1 MKKISII
8 GCLLLSALSIF
19 AQPSWVKNASR
30 SVFTLKTFA
39 ADGSLIAS
47 SNGFFTGTNGEAVS
61 NFTPFKRASRAVVID
76 AQGKELQV
84 AGIIGANDMYDV
96 VKFRVNSS
104 KTQPLALSST
114 ITPVGSEV
122 FLLPY
127 HELKAV
133 KSGPVRKAETFMGD
147 NPYYTVA
154 LSMGE
159 NQVSCPLLNAA
170 GQVIGMMQQPAVLGD
185 SLSYAVSASFADSL
199 KLTGITFHNETM
211 KLTQVKKLL
220 PTDIKEAALVLYFS
234 GAQVDSAEY
243 VSLIHD
249 FIQQFPSAPDGYTYR
264 AQQEMAAGNFAAAER
279 DMEQALKFA
288 DAKDDTHYIYARM
301 IYNKE
306 VYQSAQPYTGWSL
319 DKALQQIQAAN
330 SINPQPTYRQL
341 EGDIR
346 FAQQHYDEAYE
357 IYNSLLSTNLR
368 SPEIFFAAA
377 RCKEMQ
383 KDTTA
388 MLALMDSTINMY
400 SKPYLK
406 EVAPYIWARAEARR
420 NAGRYRE
427 AISDMN
433 EYESLMTATV
443 NDNFYYIR
451 HQVEIQGHLYQQALN
466 DINRAIQMN
475 SNEILYYAEKASLEI
490 RVGLY
495 DQAIATAKEC
505 ISLDPQNSDGY
516 LFLGLAQCLKGQKP
530 EGIRNL
536 QKAKELGDTQA
547 DALIE
552 KYNK

>member
-8 GCLLLSALSIF
+8 GCLLLSVLSTF
-19 AQPSWVKNASR
+19 AQPGWVKNASR

-47 SNGFFTGTNGEAVS
+47 SNGFFTNTNGEAVS
-61 NFTPFKRASRAVVID
+61 NFTPFKGASRAVVID

-104 KTQPLALSST
+104 RTQPLALSTS
-114 ITPVGSEV
+114 IAPVGSEV
-122 FLLPY
+122 YLLPY

-133 KSGPVRKAETFMGD
+133 KSGAVRKAETFMGD
-147 NPYYTVA
+147 NPYYTIA

-170 GQVIGMMQQPAVLGD
+170 GQVIGMMQQPAVFGD
-185 SLSYAVSASFADSL
+185 SLSYAVSVSFADSL

-211 KLTQVKKLL
+211 NLTQVKKLL

-234 GAQVDSAEY
+234 GSQTDSAEY

-279 DMEQALKFA
+279 DMEQALKFG

-306 VYQSAQPYTGWSL
+306 IYQSAQPYAGWSL
-319 DKALQQIQAAN
+319 DKALQQIQTAN

-346 FAQQHYDEAYE
+346 FAKQQYDEAYE

-383 KDTTA
+383 KDTIA

-400 SKPYLK
+400 SRPYLK
-406 EVAPYIWARAEARR
+406 EAAPYIWARAEARR

-427 AISDMN
+427 AINDMN
-433 EYESLMTATV
+433 EYETLMTATV

-475 SNEILYYAEKASLEI
+475 PKVILYYAEKASLEI

-495 DQAIATAKEC
+495 DQAITTANEC
-505 ISLDPQNSDGY
+505 IAINTQNSDGY
-516 LFLGLAQCLKGQKP
+516 LFLGLAQCLKGQKA

-547 DALIE
+547 DALID
-552 KYNK
+552 KYK

>member
-1 MKKISII
+1 MKKISMI

-122 FLLPY
+122 YLLPY

-234 GAQVDSAEY
+234 GSQVDSAEY

-249 FIQQFPSAPDGYTYR
+249 FILQFPSAPDGYTYR

-306 VYQSAQPYTGWSL
+306 VYQSAQPYTGWNL
-319 DKALQQIQAAN
+319 DKALQHIQAAN

>member
-8 GCLLLSALSIF
+8 SCLLIAALSTF
-19 AQPSWVKNASR
+19 AQPGWVKNASR

-47 SNGFFTGTNGEAVS
+47 SNGFFTNTNGEAVS
-61 NFTPFKRASRAVVID
+61 NFTPFKGASRAVVID

-104 KTQPLALSST
+104 RTQPLALSTST
-114 ITPVGSEV
+114 APVGSEV
-122 FLLPY
+122 YLLPY

-133 KSGPVRKAETFMGD
+133 KSGAVRKAETFMGD
-147 NPYYTVA
+147 NPYYTIA

-170 GQVIGMMQQPAVLGD
+170 GQVIGMMQQPAVFGD
-185 SLSYAVSASFADSL
+185 SLSYAVSVSFADSL

-211 KLTQVKKLL
+211 NLTQVKKLL

-234 GAQVDSAEY
+234 GSQTDSAEY

-279 DMEQALKFA
+279 DMEQALKFG

-306 VYQSAQPYTGWSL
+306 IYQSAQPYAGWSL
-319 DKALQQIQAAN
+319 DKALQQIQTAN

-341 EGDIR
+341 EGDIC
-346 FAQQHYDEAYE
+346 FAKQQYDEAYE

-383 KDTTA
+383 KDTIA

-400 SKPYLK
+400 SRPYLK
-406 EVAPYIWARAEARR
+406 EAAPYIWARAEARR

-427 AISDMN
+427 AINDMN
-433 EYESLMTATV
+433 EYETLMTATV

-475 SNEILYYAEKASLEI
+475 PKEILYYAEKASLEI

-495 DQAIATAKEC
+495 DQAITTANEC
-505 ISLDPQNSDGY
+505 IAINTQNSDGY
-516 LFLGLAQCLKGQKP
+516 LFLGLAQCLKGQKA

-547 DALIE
+547 DALID
-552 KYNK
+552 KYK

>member
-154 LSMGE
+154 LSMEE

-234 GAQVDSAEY
+234 GSQVDSAEY

-319 DKALQQIQAAN
+319 DKALQHIQAAN

>member
-1 MKKISII
+1 MKKISMI

-122 FLLPY
+122 YLLPY

-154 LSMGE
+154 LSMGD

-234 GAQVDSAEY
+234 GSQVDSAEY

-319 DKALQQIQAAN
+319 DKALQHIQAAN

-443 NDNFYYIR
+443 NANFYYIR

>member
-8 GCLLLSALSIF
+8 GCLLLSVLSTF
-19 AQPSWVKNASR
+19 AQPGWVKNASR
-30 SVFTLKTFA
+30 SVFTLNTFA

-47 SNGFFTGTNGEAVS
+47 SNGFFTNTNGEAVS
-61 NFTPFKRASRAVVID
+61 NFTPFKGASRAVVID

-104 KTQPLALSST
+104 RTQPLALSTST
-114 ITPVGSEV
+114 APVGSEV
-122 FLLPY
+122 YLLPY

-133 KSGPVRKAETFMGD
+133 KSGAVRKAETFMGD
-147 NPYYTVA
+147 NPYYTIA

-170 GQVIGMMQQPAVLGD
+170 GQVIGMMQQPAVFGD
-185 SLSYAVSASFADSL
+185 SLSYAVSVSFADSL

-211 KLTQVKKLL
+211 NLTQVKKLL

-234 GAQVDSAEY
+234 GSQTDSAEY

-279 DMEQALKFA
+279 DMEQALKFG

-306 VYQSAQPYTGWSL
+306 IYQSAQPYAGWSL

-346 FAQQHYDEAYE
+346 FAKQQYDEAYE

-383 KDTTA
+383 KDTIA

-400 SKPYLK
+400 SRPYLK
-406 EVAPYIWARAEARR
+406 EAAPYIWARAEARR

-427 AISDMN
+427 AINDMN
-433 EYESLMTATV
+433 EYETLMTATV

-475 SNEILYYAEKASLEI
+475 PKEILYYAEKASLEI

-495 DQAIATAKEC
+495 DQAITTANEC
-505 ISLDPQNSDGY
+505 IAIDTQNSDGY
-516 LFLGLAQCLKGQKP
+516 LFLGLAQCLKGQKA

-547 DALIE
+547 DALID
-552 KYNK
+552 KYK